1 MSRAFCADAPAKVNL
16 CLHVTGQRADGY
28 HLLDTLV
35 GFCAVGDVLTL
46 RPGPLSLNLTGPE
59 STGLAANDD
68 NLILRAARLMGA
80 EAAIALDKRLP
91 VAAGIGGGSADAAA
105 AMRGLAA
112 LTGAPLPQAPE
123 GLGADLPMCL
133 ASTPLRAEGIGE
145 LLTPVTLPPAHLV
158 LANPRVPVS
167 TPDVFRV
174 LECRENPPLS
184 DLPAWP
190 DAVALAGWLHAQRND
205 LEAPA
210 RSIAPV
216 IEEVLDALSTTQGCL
231 MARMSGSGATCFGL
245 YASATEAQAA
255 MDTLPAR
262 WWRAAGPLLGPTP
275 QLIRST
281 T

>member
-1 MSRAFCADAPAKVNL
+1 MTGALCADAPAKVNL

-35 GFCAVGDVLTL
+35 GFCAVGDVLAL
-46 RPGPLSLNLTGPE
+46 RPGPLSLTLKGPE
-59 STGLAANDD
+59 STGLTADDD

-80 EAAIALDKRLP
+80 EAAITLDKRLP

-112 LTGAPLPQAPE
+112 MTGTPLPDAPE
-123 GLGADLPMCL
+123 QLGADLPMCL
-133 ASTPLRAEGIGE
+133 AATPLRAAGIGE
-145 LLTPVTLPPAHLV
+145 RLTPVTLPPAHLV

-167 TPDVFRV
+167 TPDVFRA
-174 LECRENPPLS
+174 LECRKNPPLP

-190 DAVALAGWLHAQRND
+190 DTAALADWLRDQRND

-216 IEEVLDALSTTQGCL
+216 IGEVLDALGATKGCL

-245 YASATEAQAA
+245 YASAAEAKAA
-255 MDTLPAR
+255 AASLPAN
-262 WWRAAGPLLGPTP
+262 WWRAAGPLLGPAP